1 MRTQTATI
9 SDPRPPAPGPC
20 HPRWFACLR
29 RMAFAAAC
37 LAAANMVGSA
47 VAATPAPLRVVTT
60 TTDLKALAEAVGGDR
75 VQVVSLAPPTQ
86 DPHTVEAKPGHVEA
100 LRAAQLFVRVGL
112 GHDRWV
118 VPAVEKANNQKILP
132 GQPGFVNASAG
143 VELLEP
149 VPPGARP
156 GIGHVH
162 GGGNP
167 HYWLD
172 PDNAAP
178 ITAAILAGLRRIAP
192 RDAPAFA
199 ANREAFLARLAE
211 GRDRWVKALAPFAG
225 ARLVAFHNSW
235 PYFARRFRLEVAGFI
250 EPRPGV
256 PPPPSHLAEL
266 IERMKRHQIRVV
278 IVEPYVDPS
287 VARLVASRAGARI
300 ALLAPSVGA
309 AEGAQD
315 YLQLFEH
322 NVRTLVAAF
331 EGRDVRPDAK

>member
-1 MRTQTATI
+1 VAI
-9 SDPRPPAPGPC
+9 DAALFLWAG
-20 HPRWFACLR
+20 
-29 RMAFAAAC
+29 AAA
-37 LAAANMVGSA
+37 AAQ
-47 VAATPAPLRVVTT
+47 PIPVVTT

-86 DPHTVEAKPGHVEA
+86 DPHSIEAKPGYVEA

-118 VPAVEKANNQKILP
+118 VPAVEKAGNQKILP

-172 PDNAAP
+172 PENAGP
-178 ITAAILAGLRRIAP
+178 ITAAVLAGLRRIAP
-192 RDAPAFA
+192 GDGPAFV
-199 ANREAFLARLAE
+199 ANREAFLARLAGARE
-211 GRDRWVKALAPFAG
+211 RWAKALAPFAG
-225 ARLVAFHNSW
+225 ARVVAYHNTW

-256 PPPPSHLAEL
+256 PPAPSHLAEL
-266 IERMKRHQIRVV
+266 IERMKRHHIRVV
-278 IVEPYVDPS
+278 IVEPYINTS
-287 VARLVASRAGARI
+287 VAELVASRAGARL
-300 ALLAPSVGA
+300 APLAPSVGSA
-309 AEGAQD
+309 PGTED
-315 YLQLFEH
+315 YLKLFDYNVAQL
-322 NVRTLVAAF
+322 LAALSA
-331 EGRDVRPDAK
+331 RP

>member
-1 MRTQTATI
+1 MRGFRGRRA
-9 SDPRPPAPGPC
+9 APTTP
-20 HPRWFACLR
+20 FLL
-29 RMAFAAAC
+29 AFIILGGCGADAGAAEP
-37 LAAANMVGSA
+37 V
-47 VAATPAPLRVVTT
+47 RVVTT

-86 DPHTVEAKPGHVEA
+86 DPHAIEAKPGHVEA

-112 GHDRWV
+112 GHDKWV
-118 VPAVEKANNQKILP
+118 VPAVERAGNRGILP
-132 GQPGFVNASAG
+132 GQAGFVNAAEEI
-143 VELLEP
+143 ELLEP

-156 GIGHVH
+156 GIGHAH

-172 PDNAAP
+172 PDNAAQ
-178 ITAAILAGLRRIAP
+178 ITANILAGLRRVDP
-192 RDAPAFA
+192 QDGPAFA

-235 PYFARRFRLEVAGFI
+235 PYFARRFRFEVAGFI
-250 EPRPGV
+250 EHRPGV
-256 PPPPSHLAEL
+256 PPAPSHLAGL

-287 VARLVASRAGARI
+287 VAQLVASRAGARL
-300 ALLAPSVGA
+300 ARLAPSVG
-309 AEGAQD
+309 GAPGADD
-315 YLQLFEH
+315 YVKLFDY
-322 NVRTLVAAF
+322 NVAQLVAAF
-331 EGRDVRPDAK
+331 AGRQ